1 MNKYKG
7 MSVGDWNLGIVFLY
21 LTLFAASFN
30 DILRIPNTTIT
41 LFRSLVFLAV
51 GYCLWVNRDSFKY
64 ILIFCVIVGI
74 NFIQSVYYSET
85 NLYGLE
91 FSWSVFLENA
101 YLFFCIFSVI
111 MIVVTLMKVQEDGGQ
126 LCMQFLKIIACLY
139 LMILYSIILT
149 PDFYDYLVSLNMITN
164 RNDLAAYVAVILPV
178 YLYEALGQKKL
189 ISIVWCVLAFL
200 CIGMLGRKLVMFG
213 MLIEAFVIFLVLKK
227 SWKNILTVFACVV
240 AVLLFNAFTDTINFQ
255 YIFLKLEN
263 GLMGIVGMKSY
274 NVIAD
279 SESYRVAVF
288 DYGMEEIINTKLLGV
303 GIGNA
308 PRLIPLMMPLGS
320 DFMYKG
326 DGSVVSVHNFI
337 IQMLLEFGFLALLA
351 ALYVVRYTI
360 TLIRRKSTGFQYI
373 YLSVLTGIW
382 IWGLAPSGYYTL
394 YYCYI
399 VLTYV
404 VCMNRNIRGFVNES

>member
-1 MNKYKG
+1 MNSIGTY
-7 MSVGDWNLGIVFLY
+7 LLY
-21 LTLFAASFN
+21 ITIFSASFN

-41 LFRSLVFLAV
+41 LFRALVFWAV
-51 GYCLWVNRDSFKY
+51 GYCVMVNRDSVKY
-64 ILIFCVIVGI
+64 LLLFCVIVGI

-85 NLYGLE
+85 NLYGME
-91 FSWSVFLENA
+91 FSWPVFLGNA
-101 YLFFCIFSVI
+101 YLLFCVMAVI
-111 MIVVTLMKVQEDGGQ
+111 MIVATLMKRQENGGK
-126 LCMQFLKIIACLY
+126 LCMRFLKIIACLY

-240 AVLLFNAFTDTINFQ
+240 AVLLFNSFTDTINFQ